1 MILIRIWSIIRILLA
16 NISTFNMRIF
26 FSFSISSFLLFTSF
40 NDWHFNALQGHWR
53 VRDYSLLQAEGPYCI
68 KTYSL
73 HYYLFDKDLRGFL
86 QLRPH
91 RKDYRSFPKDKLQKA
106 WVISS
111 KMYSRT
117 LRSWWKHT
125 SRVNYTRCSYH
136 GKETGNGSQQQGWL
150 KTLGIKYS
158 STGKWDLD
166 ELVNREIFC
175 FGLFCC

>member
-1 MILIRIWSIIRILLA
+1 MK
-16 NISTFNMRIF
+16 IF
-26 FSFSISSFLLFTSF
+26 FSFSISSFLLVRSF
-40 NDWHFNALQGHWR
+40 NDWHFNALQEHQR
-53 VRDYSLLQAEGPYCI
+53 VRDYSVLQAEGPCCI

-91 RKDYRSFPKDKLQKA
+91 RKDYKSFPKDKLQKA

-111 KMYSRT
+111 EMYSPT
-117 LRSWWKHT
+117 WRSWWKPT
-125 SRVNYTRCSYH
+125 FRVQYTRCSHH
-136 GKETGNGSQQQGWL
+136 GKETGNGSQQSCWL

-158 STGKWDLD
+158 STGKWDLV

-175 FGLFCC
+175 VGLFLCLFYR